1 MYVAFVA
8 GGIASGKSSFA
19 RRLQTRG
26 ARRIDLDQ
34 LSREVLAP
42 GSDCLKAV
50 AREFGGDL
58 LDPVTGEL
66 DRALLA
72 QRAFAT
78 AGDTARLEAIEL
90 PHIGLALMRRL
101 ASLSRLSDAPSCV
114 VVEVPLLDRFQSYV
128 HLADEVVAIACPL
141 GERRRRAI
149 GRGMDGADFDAR
161 AARQPSDEYL
171 GSHCDTL
178 VDNRGGAD
186 ELMAR
191 ADAWW
196 DSHQA
201 NGWRPARKAE

>member
-19 RRLQTRG
+19 RRLQARG
-26 ARRIDLDQ
+26 ARRIDLDHHAGGCVRHPAQ
-34 LSREVLAP
+34 
-42 GSDCLKAV
+42 
-50 AREFGGDL
+50 AREPRHERKPD
-58 LDPVTGEL
+58 VGEL
-66 DRALLA
+66 DRLKTCRTLRRGEGPPGEKRPVELA
-72 QRAFAT
+72 GGGVQ
-78 AGDTARLEAIEL
+78 
-90 PHIGLALMRRL
+90 
-101 ASLSRLSDAPSCV
+101 
-114 VVEVPLLDRFQSYV
+114 Q
-128 HLADEVVAIACPL
+128 VVAVACPL

-178 VDNRGGAD
+178 VDNRGSAD

-196 DSHQA
+196 DAHQA